1 MMFFLIK
8 KGFDPSI
15 IKEKFENNSVSFKLI
30 NLYDR
35 SIFLAWPENL
45 AEKIEDISIELKMK
59 SKNPYILADKTW
71 KGSNTIIR
79 IKDVEI
85 GNSKIQVAAGP
96 CSVEDEELLIEEAK
110 ELKRM
115 GVSILRG
122 GAYKPRTSPYAFQ
135 GLGEKGI
142 RILRRVSDETG
153 LPIISEI
160 LDPRD
165 IELFKEYI
173 DILQIG
179 ARNSQNYPLLRE
191 IGKSKKPCL
200 LKRGFG
206 NTFDEWLSS
215 AEYILQEGNGSVILC
230 ERGIRTFESSTRFT
244 LDIGAIALAKM
255 KSHLPVCAD
264 PSHPAGKRNLVLPL
278 ALASIA
284 VGADMLLIEVHHEP
298 EKALSD
304 SEQQIPL
311 KEFSRFMDEMRKV
324 ARAVGREL

>member
-1 MMFFLIK
+1 MFFLIK

-122 GAYKPRTSPYAFQ
+122 GAYKPRTSPYTFQ

-244 LDIGAIALAKM
+244 LDIAAIALAKM

-324 ARAVGREL
+324 ARAIGREL